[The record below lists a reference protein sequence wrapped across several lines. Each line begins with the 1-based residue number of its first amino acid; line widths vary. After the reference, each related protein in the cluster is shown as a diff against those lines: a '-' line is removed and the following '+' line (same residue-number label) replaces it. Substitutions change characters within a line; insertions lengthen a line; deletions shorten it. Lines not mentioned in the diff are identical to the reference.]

1 MSSVAAAPK
10 RAALDLIDVGENMR
24 ELDEA
29 HVEALA
35 SSIAL
40 RGLIVP
46 LVVRPVGERYCLIAG
61 YHRYAA
67 CRKLGLD
74 EVEIT
79 LREQDGTSADS
90 AAENVVRKQ
99 LSPLEEAR
107 AVKHML
113 DEGYT
118 LDGAATVL
126 GWNSRLVAAR
136 AKILELPEIAQ
147 RLLGTGQLPLSS
159 VATVA
164 KVAQVSPELC
174 EAALAPV
181 AAGEISGEQFASNP
195 AWVLGHALRQA
206 GSGVFA
212 AHLATLG
219 HQDIAE
225 LRLGKKVQAQ
235 YEEAEALHRKA
246 DRYAYG
252 PPTIRF
258 TEPEVDQARAA
269 GVLIEFEHATPI
281 ITDRALL
288 RELAKQAISRT
299 LDELHA
305 AKAKDT
311 SERAARKAQGTSE
324 PTPMQT
330 LESAHRATVRQLTAR
345 AHGTNLDL
353 GAALLQ
359 KLATVDPAD
368 MDVARFFAYG
378 LLGPDGRGYTGGGD
392 HTVQTIAANGIR
404 LILDDLRMTT
414 TPTLKSGQP
423 GTTKVQYGDV
433 DAAAAWLWKFVD
445 GATSAGEL
453 YGRVLVVFAA
463 QHYARDLV
471 LPTSQRRGSVL
482 PHSRSD
488 IARKAFER
496 VTKSVLP
503 ATHVELRR
511 ALEREARDYAKRQD
525 EIRGSHRE
533 ARSAGE
539 PDPDADAVSG
549 AEDAATSPTAPAEQ
563 AVQQDHAEAL
573 AA

>member
-1 MSSVAAAPK
+1 MSSVAVAPK

-46 LVVRPVGERYCLIAG
+46 LVVRPVGERFVLIAG

-107 AVKHML
+107 AVQHML

-126 GWNSRLVAAR
+126 GWNTRLVGAR
-136 AKILELPEIAQ
+136 AKILGLPEIAQ
-147 RLLGTGQLPLSS
+147 RLIGTGELPLSA
-159 VATVA
+159 VGVLT
-164 KVAQVSPELC
+164 KVAAVSPELC

-181 AAGEISGEQFASNP
+181 ATGEISGEQFASNP

-206 GSGVFA
+206 GSDVFA

-219 HQDIAE
+219 QHDVTG
-225 LRLGKKVQAQ
+225 LRLGKKVEAL
-235 YEEAEALHRKA
+235 YEEAEALHKKV
-246 DRYAYG
+246 DCHAYG

-258 TEPEVDQARAA
+258 AECEVDQARAA
-269 GVLIEFEHATPI
+269 GVLIEFEHGTPI

-299 LDELHA
+299 LDELRA
-305 AKAKDT
+305 AKAQDA
-311 SERAARKAQGTSE
+311 SERATRKAEGRSE

-330 LESAHRATVRQLTAR
+330 VEVGHRATVRQLTTR

-378 LLGPDGRGYTGGGD
+378 LLGPDGRGYAGAGD

-404 LILDDLRMTT
+404 LIVDELRTTT
-414 TPTLKSGQP
+414 TPTLKSGEP
-423 GTTKVQYGDV
+423 GRMKVQYGDV
-433 DAAAAWLWKFVD
+433 DAAGAWLWKFVD
-445 GATSAGEL
+445 GAKSAGEL

-471 LPTSQRRGSVL
+471 LPMSQRRGSVL
-482 PHSRSD
+482 PHSRREA
-488 IARKAFER
+488 ARKAFER
-496 VTKSVLP
+496 VTKDVLP
-503 ATHVELRR
+503 ATHVDLRR
-511 ALEREARDYAKRQD
+511 ALEREAREYAKRQD
-525 EIRGSHRE
+525 ELRAAAREERAQRSGSARGLDEE
-533 ARSAGE
+533 ADLDGAAD
-539 PDPDADAVSG
+539 PDPGDPISADPVDA
-549 AEDAATSPTAPAEQ
+549 
-563 AVQQDHAEAL
+563 
-573 AA
+573 